1 MSAIVIKEGL
11 VHYEV
16 IGRGQPLV
24 FIHGWLGSWRYWV
37 PAMEELSAS
46 HRTYALD
53 LWGFGDS
60 DKLSEYYNVGAYV
73 ELLKEFLDQLGV
85 PRVPIPIVGHG
96 LGGLVALLFAAQCP
110 DLVQRVMAVSV
121 PVVGEAIN
129 KPLAGFDGN
138 GETLARLV
146 SRRASFPEVEMEAH
160 KTDASAVASTVQSAM
175 EYNLRDVLAPLVET
189 PVLLAYGGDDP
200 LVRLPEPEWLEGL
213 DDNVRSMSLDGAQH
227 FPMLEERNKFSRLL
241 KDFLA
246 TEGDLES
253 LTLKEEWQRRFR

>member
-16 IGRGQPLV
+16 IGRGQALV
-24 FIHGWLGSWRYWV
+24 FVHGWLGSWRYWV
-37 PAMEELSAS
+37 PAMEELSAR

-60 DKLSEYYNVGAYV
+60 DKLSAYYNVEAYV

-85 PRVPIPIVGHG
+85 PSVPIVGHG
-96 LGGLVALLFAAQCP
+96 LGGLVALSFAARSP

-121 PVVGEAIN
+121 PVMGEAIN
-129 KPLAGFDGN
+129 RPLAGFDGN
-138 GETLARLV
+138 GEALARLV
-146 SRRASFPEVEMEAH
+146 SRRANFTEVEMEAR
-160 KTDASAVASTVQSAM
+160 KTDANAVANSVQSVM
-175 EYNLRDVLAPLVET
+175 EYDLRDVLAPLVDM

-200 LVRLPEPEWLEGL
+200 LVRVPEPEWLEGFE
-213 DDNVRSMSLDGAQH
+213 DNVRSMSLDGAQH
-227 FPMLEERNKFSRLL
+227 FPMLEERNKFNRLL
-241 KDFLA
+241 KDFLEA
-246 TEGDLES
+246 GDDLES

>member
-16 IGRGQPLV
+16 IGRGEPLL

-37 PAMEELSAS
+37 PAMEELSAR

-60 DKLSEYYNVGAYV
+60 DKLSTYYNVEAYV
-73 ELLKEFLDQLGV
+73 ELLSEFLEQLGIL
-85 PRVPIPIVGHG
+85 RVAIPVVGHG
-96 LGGLVALLFAAQCP
+96 LGGLVALSFAARFP
-110 DLVQRVMAVSV
+110 NLVQRVMAVSV
-121 PVVGEAIN
+121 PVIGEAIN
-129 KPLAGFDGN
+129 RPLAGFAGN
-138 GETLARLV
+138 GDALARLV
-146 SRRASFPEVEMEAH
+146 AKRANFPEVEMEAR
-160 KTDASAVASTVQSAM
+160 KTDVNAVANSVQSVM
-175 EYNLRDVLAPLVET
+175 GYDLRDVLSPLEET

-200 LVRLPEPEWLEGL
+200 LIRVPEPAWLE
-213 DDNVRSMSLDGAQH
+213 DFEDNVRSMSLDGAQH
-227 FPMLEERNKFSRLL
+227 FPMLEERNKFNRLL
-241 KDFLA
+241 KDFLD

>member
-37 PAMEELSAS
+37 PAMEELSAR

-60 DKLSEYYNVGAYV
+60 DKLSAYYNVGAYV

-85 PRVPIPIVGHG
+85 PSVPIVGHA
-96 LGGLVALLFAAQCP
+96 LGGLIALSFAARFP

-121 PVVGEAIN
+121 PVIGEAIN
-129 KPLAGFDGN
+129 RPLAGFDGN
-138 GETLARLV
+138 GEALARLV
-146 SRRASFPEVEMEAH
+146 SRRANFPEVEAEAR
-160 KTDASAVASTVQSAM
+160 KTDANAVTNSVQSVM
-175 EYNLRDVLAPLVET
+175 EYDLRDVLAPLVET

-200 LVRLPEPEWLEGL
+200 LVRLPEPEWLEGFE
-213 DDNVRSMSLDGAQH
+213 DNVRSMSLDGAQH
-227 FPMLEERNKFSRLL
+227 FPMLEERNKFNRLL
-241 KDFLA
+241 KDFLDA
-246 TEGDLES
+246 GADLES